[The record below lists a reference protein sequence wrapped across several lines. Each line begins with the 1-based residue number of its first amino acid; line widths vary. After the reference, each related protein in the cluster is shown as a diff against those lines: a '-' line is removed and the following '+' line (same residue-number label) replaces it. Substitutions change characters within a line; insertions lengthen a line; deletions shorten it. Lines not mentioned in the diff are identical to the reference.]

1 MYVWTTKSPPTWKL
15 DSNDSLSLSR
25 KMSGIIPTS
34 MASRKPWDVIRK
46 CPVFQMAWRMQAPNH
61 GFPLPQLGYT
71 ITGLLSNLHC
81 ATPYCAW
88 DYKLMD
94 YYSIVSQL
102 ACMLDLNTLHDL
114 SRTCRQFRANLF
126 QYRTMLKTLTLC
138 CENESP
144 DPTGT
149 LVEEGQG
156 LTAAQLYSQP
166 KRSGRF
172 TSGKIGPCARDM
184 VGECRKCSKIV
195 CRVR

>member
-1 MYVWTTKSPPTWKL
+1 VSLVQLGLQNLESGYITFPCHSSPIYPL
-15 DSNDSLSLSR
+15 SSALLSLSLTSR
-25 KMSGIIPTS
+25 S
-34 MASRKPWDVIRK
+34 
-46 CPVFQMAWRMQAPNH
+46 
-61 GFPLPQLGYT
+61 PL
-71 ITGLLSNLHC
+71 
-81 ATPYCAW
+81 W
-88 DYKLMD
+88 DYKLTNHH
-94 YYSIVSQL
+94 SIVSQL

-149 LVEEGQG
+149 LVEGGQG

-184 VGECRKCSKIV
+184 VGECRKCSMLV

>member
-1 MYVWTTKSPPTWKL
+1 VS
-15 DSNDSLSLSR
+15 
-25 KMSGIIPTS
+25 
-34 MASRKPWDVIRK
+34 
-46 CPVFQMAWRMQAPNH
+46 VFCLISDHR
-61 GFPLPQLGYT
+61 FPLLRLSHHFTMLSALSPSILHHDNHYT
-71 ITGLLSNLHC
+71 
-81 ATPYCAW
+81 W
-88 DYKLMD
+88 DHTLNHHH
-94 YYSIVSQL
+94 SIVSQL

-144 DPTGT
+144 NPPDT
-149 LVEEGQG
+149 LDGGQG